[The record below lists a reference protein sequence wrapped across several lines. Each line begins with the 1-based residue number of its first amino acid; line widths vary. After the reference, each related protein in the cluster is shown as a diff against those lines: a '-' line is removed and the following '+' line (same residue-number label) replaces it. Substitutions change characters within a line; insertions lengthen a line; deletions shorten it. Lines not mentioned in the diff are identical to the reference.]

1 MDTDIISLIEEEMN
15 DLVNEYTAP
24 EIVESINKIKV
35 KINEYKNNPSEKLKI
50 ELMILLDN
58 II

>member
-24 EIVESINKIKV
+24 EIIESINKIKV

-50 ELMILLDN
+50 ELMILLDK

>member
-1 MDTDIISLIEEEMN
+1 MDTDIISLIEDEIN
-15 DLVNEYTAP
+15 NLVNEYTAP
-24 EIVESINKIKV
+24 EVIEYINKIKV

-50 ELMILLDN
+50 ELMILLDK

>member
-1 MDTDIISLIEEEMN
+1 MDTDIISLIEEEIN

-50 ELMILLDN
+50 ELMILLDK

>member
-50 ELMILLDN
+50 ELMILLDK

>member
-1 MDTDIISLIEEEMN
+1 MDTDIISLIEDEIN

>member
-35 KINEYKNNPSEKLKI
+35 KINEYKN
-50 ELMILLDN
+50 ILLK
-58 II
+58 

>member
-1 MDTDIISLIEEEMN
+1 MDTDIISLID

-24 EIVESINKIKV
+24 EVVESINKIKV